1 MKQET
6 YEELTELHGC
16 DWFNTNPIH
25 VLRSQ
30 YSIDDNVEPL
40 VYYEIGKQYQLGY
53 GIWEEMASRVES
65 DVHSKL
71 LMAPTW
77 VAGTREDVEESN
89 GGPAHSSN
97 PSPAAQDAQLARTL
111 IASPANAP

>member
-77 VAGTREDVEESN
+77 VAGTREDVEESVGEYTPRSEEYTPRSEN
-89 GGPAHSSN
+89 VEAEEESAGEEKE
-97 PSPAAQDAQLARTL
+97 
-111 IASPANAP
+111 